1 MSEMF
6 KELIK
11 SSPFAIIDLYEL
23 HLNDQLHGTNE
34 IYRFHN
40 GCNQKAPTTGDIKW
54 KGYSYSA
61 FPIEVEGFEYTGN
74 GQLPRPKVR
83 VGNLLSSITALM
95 IAINQTTTGNDL
107 TGAKFIRIRTLSR
120 FLDAE
125 NFDGSQN
132 PYGVP
137 DPTAEAPQEIY
148 YVDRK
153 VTENRD
159 FVEFELAAAFDLAGV
174 RAPKRQCISNICQ

>member
-54 KGYSYSA
+54 KGYSYAA

-125 NFDGSQN
+125 NFDGSQTLTA
-132 PYGVP
+132 Y
-137 DPTAEAPQEIY
+137 PTRQPRHHKRSITSIARSPKI
-148 YVDRK
+148 
-153 VTENRD
+153 VT
-159 FVEFELAAAFDLAGV
+159 L
-174 RAPKRQCISNICQ
+174 